1 MGPQSPARH
10 RRLSARPRAP
20 AELPELGASTG
31 RGAARGRA
39 AERRW
44 RSASRSADRPRLPPG
59 KLKASF
65 TMRTRENRT
74 AASRAGGVVGGGPGG
89 VRRIRGVGPTR
100 QPVCSERRSR
110 SKRSNAYT
118 FNTTISIL
126 HTHASQPRSSEETG
140 DTDSQHRSRAAPWHA
155 VHGAADACPHCPHL
169 DTHITVSSVT
179 HTAHARPAASL
190 RPSPFAQTSALALA
204 HTPRILTTCR
214 PHTHMVSNTGTR
226 LSDAPRTAP
235 ARI

>member
-10 RRLSARPRAP
+10 RRLSARPCAP
-20 AELPELGASTG
+20 AELPELGASTAAEG

-74 AASRAGGVVGGGPGG
+74 AASRGGGPWGG
-89 VRRIRGVGPTR
+89 GGEIRRRNPR
-100 QPVCSERRSR
+100 QPSERRSR

-140 DTDSQHRSRAAPWHA
+140 RHRDSTVRVLLLGTLYARRSGRLPPLPASRHA
-155 VHGAADACPHCPHL
+155 HYS
-169 DTHITVSSVT
+169 I
-179 HTAHARPAASL
+179 
-190 RPSPFAQTSALALA
+190 
-204 HTPRILTTCR
+204 
-214 PHTHMVSNTGTR
+214 
-226 LSDAPRTAP
+226 
-235 ARI
+235 

>member
-10 RRLSARPRAP
+10 RRLSARPCAP

-74 AASRAGGVVGGGPGG
+74 AASRAGGVRWAG
-89 VRRIRGVGPTR
+89 RRIRGVGPTR

-190 RPSPFAQTSALALA
+190 RPSPFAQTSAL
-204 HTPRILTTCR
+204 HTPLGSSPHAGLT
-214 PHTHMVSNTGTR
+214 HTWSPTQGH
-226 LSDAPRTAP
+226 A
-235 ARI
+235 

>member
-10 RRLSARPRAP
+10 RRLSARPCAP
-20 AELPELGASTG
+20 AELPELGASTAAEG

-74 AASRAGGVVGGGPGG
+74 AASRGGGPWGG
-89 VRRIRGVGPTR
+89 GAAAAAAAKFGVGTPVNLVRDAPGASGPTR
-100 QPVCSERRSR
+100 TLLTLRLVYYTHMLPSRGARRR
-110 SKRSNAYT
+110 
-118 FNTTISIL
+118 
-126 HTHASQPRSSEETG
+126 QG
-140 DTDSQHRSRAAPWHA
+140 DTATAPFA
-155 VHGAADACPHCPHL
+155 CCSLARCTHGAADACPRCPHL

-190 RPSPFAQTSALALA
+190 RPSPFAQTSAL
-204 HTPRILTTCR
+204 HTPLGSSPHAGLTHGLQHRDTPER
-214 PHTHMVSNTGTR
+214 R
-226 LSDAPRTAP
+226 A
-235 ARI
+235 

>member
-89 VRRIRGVGPTR
+89 PGPANSRRVGPTR
-100 QPVCSERRSR
+100 HDQCVVRDAPG
-110 SKRSNAYT
+110 
-118 FNTTISIL
+118 
-126 HTHASQPRSSEETG
+126 ASGPTRTLL
-140 DTDSQHRSRAAPWHA
+140 T
-155 VHGAADACPHCPHL
+155 
-169 DTHITVSSVT
+169 
-179 HTAHARPAASL
+179 L
-190 RPSPFAQTSALALA
+190 RLVYY
-204 HTPRILTTCR
+204 
-214 PHTHMVSNTGTR
+214 THMLPSRGARRRQGTPTHSTVR
-226 LSDAPRTAP
+226 VLLLGTLYTAQRTPAPI
-235 ARI
+235 ARISTRTLQYLA